1 MYILEFLTI
10 AMQEM
15 LTAPLCTSPCPQG
28 TGRPLPT
35 EFVHLAAV
43 IDAQI
48 VLKNTPQMK
57 GFKRELG

>member
-1 MYILEFLTI
+1 
-10 AMQEM
+10 MQEM
-15 LTAPLCTSPCPQG
+15 LTAPLYTSPCPQG